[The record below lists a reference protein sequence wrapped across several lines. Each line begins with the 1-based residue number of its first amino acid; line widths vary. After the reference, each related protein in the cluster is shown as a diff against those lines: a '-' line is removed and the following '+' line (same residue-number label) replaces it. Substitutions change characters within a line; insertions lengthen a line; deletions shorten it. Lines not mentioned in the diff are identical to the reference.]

1 MSVVTEELIELANY
15 SDTDEAQTLLDAVE
29 QGDDSDDALQLKA
42 VALVDKLIELGVVE
56 TDDREALLNP
66 EDSDVDGVDKI
77 YDEAEAEN
85 NGDEW
90 DIVAT
95 DDALVND
102 DDDVDTEDEWSIA

>member
-1 MSVVTEELIELANY
+1 MSVITEELIELANY
-15 SDTDEAQTLLDAVE
+15 SDTDEAQSLLDAIE
-29 QGDDSDDALQLKA
+29 QGDDDDDALQLKA
-42 VALVDKLIELGVVE
+42 VALVDRLIEIGVVE
-56 TDDREALLNP
+56 LDDREGLLNP
-66 EDSDVDGVDKI
+66 DDSDADSVDKI

-102 DDDVDTEDEWSIA
+102 DDDVDTEDE

>member
-1 MSVVTEELIELANY
+1 MGVITEELIELANY
-15 SDTDEAQTLLDAVE
+15 SDTDEAQDLLDAVE
-29 QGDDSDDALQLKA
+29 QGDDNDDVLQLKA

-66 EDSDVDGVDKI
+66 EDGDADSLDKI

-102 DDDVDTEDEWSIA
+102 DDDVDTEDEWSTA